1 MRRLAAPALLAV
13 GAATGLATAVLHERW
28 WGLLLGAAATALAL
42 RALPAG
48 WWTRLAFSLGW
59 CAMLLVLSSPRPE
72 GDYAVGR
79 DVPGYLLLGLGLAVL
94 VIGLVTLPAPAS
106 LSGTRPGPQPGGDR
120 RVGP

>member
-1 MRRLAAPALLAV
+1 MRWLAASALLAG
-13 GAATGLATAVLHERW
+13 GAATGLATAALHERW

-48 WWTRLAFSLGW
+48 WWSRLAFALGW
-59 CAMLLVLSSPRPE
+59 TGMLVQLSSPRPE
-72 GDYAVGR
+72 GDYAVSR

-94 VIGLVTLPAPAS
+94 VTGLVTLPGPGGLA
-106 LSGTRPGPQPGGDR
+106 GTRRGPWLGGDR